1 MRAAIR
7 LPGALGAVTNIGMLG
22 LTMPQLQPLLPAS
35 AEARLLLPLLALA

>member
-1 MRAAIR
+1 M
-7 LPGALGAVTNIGMLG
+7 PGALGAVTNIGMLG